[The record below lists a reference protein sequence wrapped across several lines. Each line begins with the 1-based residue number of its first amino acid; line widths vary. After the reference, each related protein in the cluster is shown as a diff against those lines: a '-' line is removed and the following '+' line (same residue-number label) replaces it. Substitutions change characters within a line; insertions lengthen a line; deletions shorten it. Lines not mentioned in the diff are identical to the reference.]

1 MTTTLL
7 SDAGFSVFA
16 QSGLTVL
23 TSNIDKLLEGFGKT
37 LALSALAGIIA
48 LVVGTILA
56 AFRVS
61 PVPALRAVG
70 TAYITIFRNT
80 PLVLLFVVFT
90 YGLPGL
96 LGIKGD
102 HTFGFA
108 VGALAT
114 YTSAF
119 VCEAVRSGINSVNPG
134 QAEAARSIGLTFNQN
149 LKLVILPQAMRAVIP
164 PLTSVLIALV
174 KNSAVAEAFLI
185 AEASFVMKGLI
196 RDEPQALY
204 WVFFG
209 TALGYIII
217 VFAISG
223 ISRVFERKLEVAR

>member
-1 MTTTLL
+1 MEN
-7 SDAGFSVFA
+7 FF
-16 QSGLTVL
+16 SGLSVL
-23 TSNIDKLLEGFGKT
+23 TDNMDKLLDGFWETIK
-37 LALSALAGIIA
+37 LSFLAGIIA
-48 LVVGTILA
+48 LIVGTLLA
-56 AFRVS
+56 ACRVS

-70 TAYITIFRNT
+70 TSYINIFRNT

-90 YGLPGL
+90 FGLPGL
-96 LGIKGD
+96 LGITGD

-108 VGALAT
+108 VAALAT

-119 VCEAVRSGINSVNPG
+119 ICEAVRSGINSVNPG
-134 QAEAARSIGLTFNQN
+134 QAEAARSIGLTFGQN
-149 LKLVILPQAMRAVIP
+149 LSLVILPQAMRAVIP
-164 PLTSVLIALV
+164 PLASVLIALV
-174 KNSAVAEAFLI
+174 KNSAIAEAFLI
-185 AEASFVMKGLI
+185 AEASFVMKGLV

-223 ISRVFERKLEVAR
+223 VSRFLERRLEVVR

>member
-1 MTTTLL
+1 MSGTLL
-7 SDAGFSVFA
+7 SDGGAA
-16 QSGLTVL
+16 LLAESGLSVL
-23 TSNIDKLLEGFGKT
+23 TSNFGKLLEGFGET
-37 LALSALAGIIA
+37 LALCLLAGAIA
-48 LVVGTILA
+48 LVVGTLLA

-61 PVPALRAVG
+61 PVPVLRAVG

-90 YGLPGL
+90 FGLPGL

-119 VCEAVRSGINSVNPG
+119 VCEAVRAGINSVNPG
-134 QAEAARSIGLTFNQN
+134 QAEAARAIGLGFSQN
-149 LKLVILPQAMRAVIP
+149 LSLVILPQAMRAVIP

-223 ISRVFERKLEVAR
+223 VSRLLERRLEIAR